1 MRTRTRGI
9 QLNPDGTRHV
19 DKRYAGGR
27 IHERL
32 GAVSQEAAEAW
43 LVRRQRELDVE
54 REDLLRPGHERL
66 FAAAAAKYLTELASR
81 PQPAR
86 SLETIAGHVELL
98 LPYVGT
104 LRIAD
109 VCDESF
115 DEFREDRLADGRKPS
130 TVNRSLEVAR
140 TILNRAARVW
150 RAGGRPWLGSSP
162 LIEMLDE
169 SGKRQPYPISWAEQA
184 RLVAPLPPH
193 LQRMVVF
200 AVNTGARDDNICRLR
215 WQWERPVPELGRSVF
230 LIPAEEFK
238 SNRPHVLVL
247 NDVAWRIVEEQRGRH
262 AEFVFV
268 YRRERVKHVDQAPA
282 MKWHPI
288 DTINNTG
295 FQTAREAAG
304 LAKVRVH
311 DLRHTYGQR
320 LRDAGVAEEDRALL
334 LGHAMTGMPQHYAAA
349 TVARLV
355 EAANKVSETRDRMTL
370 LRVVNT

>member
-9 QLNPDGTRHV
+9 QLFPDGTRKV

-27 IHERL
+27 IQERL
-32 GAVSQEAAEAW
+32 GAVSQEEAEAW
-43 LVRRQRELDVE
+43 LIRKQRDLDAE

-66 FAAAAAKYLTELASR
+66 FAAAAAKYLSECA
-81 PQPAR
+81 ANKVR

-98 LPYVGT
+98 LPYVGK
-104 LRIAD
+104 LRLAD
-109 VCDESF
+109 VCNESF
-115 DEFREDRLADGRKPS
+115 DEFREDRLAAGKKAA

-140 TILNRAARVW
+140 TVLNRAARVW

-169 SGKRQPYPISWAEQA
+169 SSARQPYPITWAEQA
-184 RLVAPLPPH
+184 ELLKLCPPH
-193 LQRMVVF
+193 LQRMVLF
-200 AVNTGARDDNICRLR
+200 ALNTGARDDNICRLQWR
-215 WQWERPVPELGRSVF
+215 WERPVPELGRSVF

-238 SNRPHVLVL
+238 SKRPHVLIL
-247 NDVAWRIVEEQRGRH
+247 NDVAWRIIEEQRGLH

-268 YRRERVKHVDQAPA
+268 WRRERTKHLELEPA
-282 MKWHPI
+282 MAWSPV

-295 FQTAREAAG
+295 FQNAREAAG
-304 LAKVRVH
+304 LVKVRVH

-334 LGHAMTGMPQHYAAA
+334 LGHAINGMPQLYAAA
-349 TVARLV
+349 TIARLV
-355 EAANKVSETRDRMTL
+355 EAANLVSTTRDRTTV
-370 LRVVNT
+370 LRIVNNR